1 MQIEETKLPGIG
13 LRHDFVTDA
22 GRRLGVVS
30 HRDGERDLVVYDAN
44 DPDAC
49 AVSLALTDAES
60 DALAELL
67 GAPRIAER
75 LQRLRE
81 DVAGIVT
88 EQVLVAA
95 GSPFDGRTLGDTA
108 TRTRTGASIVALLR
122 RDEVI
127 TSPRP
132 DQRFRAGDRVVVVGN
147 PDGVRDVAALFHGG

>member
-1 MQIEETKLPGIG
+1 MNIEETRLPGIG
-13 LRHDFVTDA
+13 LRHDFLTHT

-30 HRDGERDLVVYDAN
+30 HRDGERDLVVYDPH

-49 AVSLALTDAES
+49 AVSLVLTAGES

-67 GAPRIAER
+67 GAPRISER
-75 LQRLRE
+75 LARLRE
-81 DVAGIVT
+81 DVEGIVT
-88 EQVLVAA
+88 EQIAIES

-108 TRTRTGASIVALLR
+108 TRTRTGASIVAVLR

-132 DQRFRAGDRVVVVGN
+132 DHRFRAGDHVVVVGT
-147 PDGVRDVAALFHGG
+147 PQGVSDVAGLFHGG